1 MLHVNSEWLLKVLQ
15 HIEIV
20 AVTKIIEELGDMSI
34 FRKLA
39 VAAPVLV
46 ALHAPAYAADIKVG
60 SAGGV
65 TGPIAELVAAIVKGR
80 QIAADHINANGGLL
94 TGDMLKLVVADSA
107 CDPKAA
113 VDAGNKLVNVEQV
126 VAIVGPSCSGAT
138 NGMVSSVTIPAG
150 VTVLSDSATAPS
162 ISSLKDK
169 DTVFRASASDAY
181 QGAAIAGLV
190 YKSGARKVAMTYS
203 NDDYNAG
210 IANVF
215 EREFKKLGG
224 TITANQAHEPN
235 KASYRAE
242 LATLSQGGPEALAL
256 FAYYGSSGITIV
268 KNSLENSLFG
278 KFYAADGMFDVSVIE
293 QIGADNLRD
302 RIWITQAASDTND
315 ASYKNFADAYRAA
328 GGDPEA
334 PYAAHGYDVT
344 FLMAL
349 AIEKAGAAERSKISA
364 ALRAVAGP
372 GGEVVRPGEWAKAK
386 GLIAA
391 GKDVNYEGAAGVNDF
406 DANGDV
412 TGLFSVNVVG
422 GDGKWSRTMLK

>member
-1 MLHVNSEWLLKVLQ
+1 MNFVKKMAIAASAIAMLSVGAQAGE
-15 HIEIV
+15 
-20 AVTKIIEELGDMSI
+20 
-34 FRKLA
+34 
-39 VAAPVLV
+39 
-46 ALHAPAYAADIKVG
+46 IKVG

-80 QIAADHINANGGLL
+80 QVATEHVNSNGGLL
-94 TGDMLKLVVADSA
+94 KGDTMKLVIADSA

-126 VAIVGPSCSGAT
+126 VAIIGPSCSGAT

-162 ISSLKDK
+162 ISELKDK

-181 QGAAIAGLV
+181 QGKAIADLV
-190 YKSGARKVAMTYS
+190 WKAGKKKVAVTYS

-215 EREFKKLGG
+215 VKEFKALGG
-224 TITANQAHEPN
+224 EVTGNQAHEPN
-235 KASYRAE
+235 KASYRSE
-242 LATLSQGGPEALAL
+242 LSTLARGGPEALAL

-268 KNSLENSLFG
+268 KNSLENGLFG
-278 KFYAADGMFDVSVIE
+278 KFYAADGMFDKSVIG
-293 QIGADNLRD
+293 QIGADNLKD
-302 RIWITQAASDTND
+302 NIWITQAASDTED
-315 ASYKNFADAYRAA
+315 ASYKAFAEAYKAA

-334 PYAAHGYDVT
+334 PYAAHGYDVA

-349 AIEKAGAAERSKISA
+349 AIEKAGAADRSKISA
-364 ALRAVAGP
+364 SLREVAGP
-372 GGEVVRPGEWAKAK
+372 DGEVVRPGEWAKAK
-386 GLIAA
+386 KLIAD
-391 GKDVNYEGAAGVNDF
+391 GKKINYQGAAGINDF

-422 GDGKWSRTMLK
+422 DDGNWSRSMLK

>member
-1 MLHVNSEWLLKVLQ
+1 MKKMAQ
-15 HIEIV
+15 Y
-20 AVTKIIEELGDMSI
+20 
-34 FRKLA
+34 LA
-39 VAAPVLV
+39 FAAS
-46 ALHAPAYAADIKVG
+46 AAAIATAPALAGEIKVG

-80 QIAADHINANGGLL
+80 ELAAEDVNANGGLL
-94 TGDMLKLVVADSA
+94 NGDTLKLVLADSA

-113 VDAGNKLVNVEQV
+113 VDAGGKLVNVEQV

-162 ISSLKDK
+162 ISELKDS

-181 QGAAIAGLV
+181 QGFAIADIVTKAGI
-190 YKSGARKVAMTYS
+190 KKVAMTYS

-210 IANVF
+210 IAKVF
-215 EREFKKLGG
+215 ETEFQKMGG
-224 TITANQAHEPN
+224 TITGNQAHEPN
-235 KASYRAE
+235 KASYRSE
-242 LATLSQGGPEALAL
+242 LATLAQGGPEAIAV
-256 FAYYGSSGITIV
+256 FAYYGSSGISII
-268 KNSLENSLFG
+268 KNSLENGLFD

-302 RIWITQAASDTND
+302 KIWITQAASDTDD
-315 ASYKNFADAYRAA
+315 ASYQAFAGPYKAG

-349 AIEKAGAAERSKISA
+349 AIEKAGKADRAAIPA
-364 ALRAVAGP
+364 ALRAVASPP
-372 GGEVVRPGEWAKAK
+372 GEIIRPGEWAKAK
-386 GLIAA
+386 KLIAE
-391 GKDVNYEGAAGVNDF
+391 GKDINYEGAAGQNDF
-406 DANGDV
+406 DENGDV
-412 TGLFSVNVVG
+412 TGLFSLNVVG
-422 GDGKWSRTMLK
+422 DDGKWSRTLLK